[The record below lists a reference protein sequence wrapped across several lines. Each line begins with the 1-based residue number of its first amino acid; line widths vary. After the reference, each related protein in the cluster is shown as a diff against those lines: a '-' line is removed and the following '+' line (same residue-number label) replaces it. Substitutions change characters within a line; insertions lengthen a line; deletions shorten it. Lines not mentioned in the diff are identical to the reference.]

1 MPFIRVRTYNDM
13 AFFMISLRRMATAS
27 VATVAL
33 SLSPLSAAI
42 AATLNGAG
50 ATFPAPLYERYF
62 NDFQQE
68 TENQVNYEA
77 IGSGG
82 GIRQFIAGT
91 VDFGGTDAP
100 PKTDEISQMK
110 DGLILVPTAGGAVA
124 VVFNLPISDLKL
136 SREVLPAIFEGEIT
150 RWNDAKIAADNPGVT
165 LPNKPI
171 RVVVRSDGSGTSYI
185 FTSHLEALDSEIAA
199 NKEPDWPGNTLGGR
213 GNEGVAAEVQRTEG
227 AIGYVQADYASENN
241 MKTAMLENQAG
252 DFVNPTIANANTAM
266 DGLRFNDDFTVANIS
281 DPDAGY
287 PIVGITWLMIKTD
300 YGDAEKA
307 DSIKKLVEWIL
318 TKGQN
323 INNDLQYTK
332 IPQATADRAIS
343 QVKSEVK

>member
-1 MPFIRVRTYNDM
+1 M
-13 AFFMISLRRMATAS
+13 AFLTISLRRIATAS

-33 SLSPLSAAI
+33 SLSSLSAAI
-42 AATLNGAG
+42 SATLNGAG

-62 NDFQQE
+62 NDFKQE
-68 TENQVNYEA
+68 TGIQVNYEA

-82 GIRQFIAGT
+82 GISQFIAGT

-100 PKTDEISQMK
+100 PKADEKSQMK

-124 VVFNLPISDLKL
+124 VVFNLPISDLKI
-136 SREVLPAIFEGEIT
+136 SREVLPAIFEGKIT
-150 RWNDAKIAADNPGVT
+150 RWNDAKIAADNPGVS

-185 FTSHLEALDSEIAA
+185 FTSHLAAIGSEIAA

-227 AIGYVQADYASENN
+227 AIGYVQADYADENG
-241 MKTAMLENQAG
+241 MKMAMLKNKAG
-252 DFVNPTIANANTAM
+252 DFVKPTIANANTAM
-266 DGLRFNDDFTVANIS
+266 EGLQFNDDFTVPNIS
-281 DPDAGY
+281 DPEAGY
-287 PIVGITWLMIKTD
+287 PIVGITWLMVKTD
-300 YGDAEKA
+300 YSDAEKA

-318 TKGQN
+318 TKGQSL
-323 INNDLQYTK
+323 NNELNYTK
-332 IPQATADRAIS
+332 IPTATAEKAIS
-343 QVKSEVK
+343 QVKSEVKSDK